1 MIEFRHVSK
10 VFDNGEKKI
19 EALIDI
25 DLTVEKGDIFGVI
38 GFSGAGKS
46 TLIRTV
52 NLLESPT
59 SGEVVIEGRN
69 LADLSEKEL
78 REAKKNIGMIFQHFN
93 LLNSKTVFDN
103 VAMPLLLSKKRKKRS
118 KTEFMRFF
126 ALLG

>member
-103 VAMPLLLSKKRKKRS
+103 VAMPLLLSKKRKRDRRPS
-118 KTEFMRFF
+118 
-126 ALLG
+126 L